1 MTYQTILRSGQNLPS
16 YSAIKPWT
24 IWIRVNQLRIIAG
37 VAKGRILGA
46 VAGATRPTS
55 DRAREGLF
63 SSLASEFGTFEGLHV
78 LDLFGGSGAIG
89 LESLS
94 RGATSVHIV
103 EKDDEAQKTIETNFE
118 IVKKS
123 NPTGSFYLYGM
134 SAERFL
140 KDAPKDKYHLVYID
154 PPYDFSN
161 QAVEDV
167 LSALHDYEFL
177 SSDAFIA
184 VERTAR
190 GAQFIWP
197 DAFVPARERKYGQ
210 ATIYYAN
217 YQP

>member
-1 MTYQTILRSGQNLPS
+1 M
-16 YSAIKPWT
+16 
-24 IWIRVNQLRIIAG
+24 RIIAG
-37 VAKGRILGA
+37 VARGRTLGS

-63 SSLASEFGTFEGLHV
+63 SSLTSEFGSFEGVHV
-78 LDLFGGSGAIG
+78 LDLFGGSGAIA

-94 RGATSVHIV
+94 RGATLVHVV
-103 EKDDEAQKTIETNFE
+103 EKDDEAQKTIETNYE
-118 IVKKS
+118 LVKKS
-123 NPTGSFYLYGM
+123 HPAGKLQLFGM

-140 KDAPKDKYHLVYID
+140 KDLPKAKYHLVYID

-167 LSALHDYEFL
+167 LSALHDGEFL

-197 DAFVPARERKYGQ
+197 DAFSPARERNYGQ

-217 YQP
+217 FQSENG

>member
-1 MTYQTILRSGQNLPS
+1 M
-16 YSAIKPWT
+16 
-24 IWIRVNQLRIIAG
+24 RIIAG
-37 VAKGRILGA
+37 VARGRTLGS

-63 SSLASEFGTFEGLHV
+63 SSLTSEFGSFEGVHV
-78 LDLFGGSGAIG
+78 LDLFGGSGAIA

-94 RGATSVHIV
+94 RGATLVHVV
-103 EKDDEAQKTIETNFE
+103 EKDDEAQKTIETNYE
-118 IVKKS
+118 LVKKS
-123 NPTGSFYLYGM
+123 NPPGKFQLFGM

-140 KDAPKDKYHLVYID
+140 KDLPKAKYHLVYID

-167 LSALHDYEFL
+167 LSALHDGEFL

-197 DAFVPARERKYGQ
+197 DAFSPARERNYGQ
-210 ATIYYAN
+210 ATIYYVN
-217 YQP
+217 FQSENG

>member
-1 MTYQTILRSGQNLPS
+1 M
-16 YSAIKPWT
+16 
-24 IWIRVNQLRIIAG
+24 RIIAG
-37 VAKGRILGA
+37 VARGRTLGS

-63 SSLASEFGTFEGLHV
+63 SSLTSEFGSFVGVHV
-78 LDLFGGSGAIG
+78 LDLFGGSGAIA

-94 RGATSVHIV
+94 RGATLVHVV
-103 EKDDEAQKTIETNFE
+103 EKDDEAQKTIETNYE
-118 IVKKS
+118 LVKKS
-123 NPTGSFYLYGM
+123 NPPGKFQLFGM

-140 KDAPKDKYHLVYID
+140 KDLPKAKYHLVYID

-167 LSALHDYEFL
+167 LSALHDGEFL

-197 DAFVPARERKYGQ
+197 DAFSPARERNYGQ

-217 YQP
+217 FQSENG

>member
-1 MTYQTILRSGQNLPS
+1 M
-16 YSAIKPWT
+16 
-24 IWIRVNQLRIIAG
+24 RIIAG
-37 VAKGRILGA
+37 VARGRTLGI

-63 SSLASEFGTFEGLHV
+63 SSLTSEFGSFDGLHV

-94 RGATSVHIV
+94 RGASLVHVV
-103 EKDDEAQKTIETNFE
+103 EKDDEAQKTIETNYE
-118 IVKKS
+118 LVQKS
-123 NPTGSFYLYGM
+123 NPPGKFQLFGM

-140 KDAPKDKYHLVYID
+140 KDIPKVKYHLVYID

-167 LSALHDYEFL
+167 LTALYDGEFL
-177 SSDAFIA
+177 SNDSFIA

-190 GAQFIWP
+190 QAQFIWP
-197 DAFVPARERKYGQ
+197 DAFAPARERNYGQ
-210 ATIYYAN
+210 ATIYYGN
-217 YQP
+217 YQS

>member
-1 MTYQTILRSGQNLPS
+1 MHNCKQIKRS
-16 YSAIKPWT
+16 I
-24 IWIRVNQLRIIAG
+24 IWIRVSSLRIIAG
-37 VAKGRILGA
+37 VARGRTLGT
-46 VAGATRPTS
+46 VAGVTRPTS

-63 SSLASEFGTFEGLHV
+63 SSLTSEFGGFEGLHI

-94 RGATSVHIV
+94 RGATLVHIV
-103 EKDDEAQKTIETNFE
+103 ERDDEAQKTIETNYE
-118 IVKKS
+118 LVRKS
-123 NPTGSFYLYGM
+123 NPSGKVQLFGM

-140 KDAPKDKYHLVYID
+140 KDLPKTKYHLVYID

-161 QAVEDV
+161 KAVEDV
-167 LSALHDYEFL
+167 LLALHDGEFL

-197 DAFVPARERKYGQ
+197 DAFAPARERNYGH

>member
-1 MTYQTILRSGQNLPS
+1 
-16 YSAIKPWT
+16 
-24 IWIRVNQLRIIAG
+24 VRIIAG
-37 VAKGRILGA
+37 VAKGRTLAA
-46 VAGATRPTS
+46 VADATRPTS

-63 SSLASEFGTFEGLHV
+63 SSLASEFGSFEGLHV

-94 RGATSVHIV
+94 RGATLVHVV
-103 EKDDEAQKTIETNFE
+103 EKDEAAQRTIDTNFE
-118 IVKKS
+118 LIKKS
-123 NPTGSFYLYGM
+123 NPSGKFQLFGM

-140 KDAPKDKYHLVYID
+140 KDGPKVKYHLVYID

-161 QAVEDV
+161 QAVEDI

-190 GAQFIWP
+190 GDQFIWP
-197 DAFVPARERKYGQ
+197 DAFSPARERNYGQ

>member
-1 MTYQTILRSGQNLPS
+1 
-16 YSAIKPWT
+16 
-24 IWIRVNQLRIIAG
+24 VRIIAG
-37 VAKGRILGA
+37 VAKGRTLAA
-46 VAGATRPTS
+46 VADATRPTS

-63 SSLASEFGTFEGLHV
+63 SSLASEFGSFEGLHV

-94 RGATSVHIV
+94 RGATLVHVV
-103 EKDDEAQKTIETNFE
+103 EKDEAAQRTIDTNFE
-118 IVKKS
+118 LIKKS
-123 NPTGSFYLYGM
+123 NPAGKFQLFGM

-140 KDAPKDKYHLVYID
+140 KDGPKVKYHLVYID

-161 QAVEDV
+161 QAVEDI

-190 GAQFIWP
+190 GDQFIWP
-197 DAFVPARERKYGQ
+197 DAYSPARERNYGQ

>member
-1 MTYQTILRSGQNLPS
+1 MHS
-16 YSAIKPWT
+16 YSAIKPLT

-123 NPTGSFYLYGM
+123 NPAGSFHLYGM

>member
-1 MTYQTILRSGQNLPS
+1 M
-16 YSAIKPWT
+16 
-24 IWIRVNQLRIIAG
+24 RIIAG
-37 VAKGRILGA
+37 VAKGRTLSA
-46 VAGATRPTS
+46 VADATRPTS

-63 SSLASEFGTFEGLHV
+63 SSLTSEFGSFEGLHV

-89 LESLS
+89 LEALS
-94 RGATSVHIV
+94 RGASSVHIV
-103 EKDDEAQKTIETNFE
+103 EKDDAAQRTIETNFE
-118 IVKKS
+118 LIKKS
-123 NPTGSFYLYGM
+123 SPAGKFQLFGM

-161 QAVEDV
+161 QAVEDI
-167 LSALHDYEFL
+167 LSALHDYQFL

-190 GAQFIWP
+190 GHQFIWP
-197 DAFVPARERKYGQ
+197 DAFSPARERNYGH

>member
-1 MTYQTILRSGQNLPS
+1 M
-16 YSAIKPWT
+16 
-24 IWIRVNQLRIIAG
+24 RIIAG
-37 VAKGRILGA
+37 VAKGRTLAA
-46 VAGATRPTS
+46 VADATRPTS

-63 SSLASEFGTFEGLHV
+63 SSLASEFGSFEGLHV
-78 LDLFGGSGAIG
+78 LDLFGGTGAIG

-94 RGATSVHIV
+94 RGATLVHVV
-103 EKDDEAQKTIETNFE
+103 EKDEAAQRTIDTNCE
-118 IVKKS
+118 LIKKS
-123 NPTGSFYLYGM
+123 NPSGKFQLFGM

-140 KDAPKDKYHLVYID
+140 KDAPKVKYHLVYID

-161 QAVEDV
+161 QAVEDI

-190 GAQFIWP
+190 GDQFIWP
-197 DAFVPARERKYGQ
+197 DAFSPARERNYGQ

>member
-1 MTYQTILRSGQNLPS
+1 MIYQTILRSGQNLPNF
-16 YSAIKPWT
+16 SAIKPLT

-123 NPTGSFYLYGM
+123 NPTGNFHLYGM

>member
-1 MTYQTILRSGQNLPS
+1 V
-16 YSAIKPWT
+16 IKPLT

-103 EKDDEAQKTIETNFE
+103 EKDDEAQKTIETNFD

-123 NPTGSFYLYGM
+123 NPPGSFHLYGM

-140 KDAPKDKYHLVYID
+140 KDAPKNKYHLVYID

-184 VERTAR
+184 VERTTR

>member
-1 MTYQTILRSGQNLPS
+1 MPS
-16 YSAIKPWT
+16 YSAIRPLT

-123 NPTGSFYLYGM
+123 NPAGSFHLYGM

-177 SSDAFIA
+177 SSDAFVA

>member
-1 MTYQTILRSGQNLPS
+1 MPS
-16 YSAIKPWT
+16 YSAIKPLT

-94 RGATSVHIV
+94 RGATSVHVV
-103 EKDDEAQKTIETNFE
+103 EKDDEAQKTIETNLE

-123 NPTGSFYLYGM
+123 NPSGAFHLYGM

-184 VERTAR
+184 VERTTR

>member
-1 MTYQTILRSGQNLPS
+1 M
-16 YSAIKPWT
+16 
-24 IWIRVNQLRIIAG
+24 RIIAG
-37 VAKGRILGA
+37 VAKGRTLAA
-46 VAGATRPTS
+46 VADATRPTS

-63 SSLASEFGTFEGLHV
+63 SSLASEFGSFEGLHV

-94 RGATSVHIV
+94 RGATLVHVV
-103 EKDDEAQKTIETNFE
+103 EKDEAAQRTIDTNFE
-118 IVKKS
+118 LIKKS
-123 NPTGSFYLYGM
+123 NPSGKFQLFGM

-140 KDAPKDKYHLVYID
+140 KDAPKVKYHLVYID

-161 QAVEDV
+161 QAVEDI

-190 GAQFIWP
+190 GDQFIWP
-197 DAFVPARERKYGQ
+197 DAFSPARERNYGQ

>member
-1 MTYQTILRSGQNLPS
+1 M
-16 YSAIKPWT
+16 
-24 IWIRVNQLRIIAG
+24 RIIAG
-37 VAKGRILGA
+37 VARGRTLGS

-63 SSLASEFGTFEGLHV
+63 SSLTSEFGSFEGVHV
-78 LDLFGGSGAIG
+78 LDLFGGSGAIA

-94 RGATSVHIV
+94 RGATLVHVV
-103 EKDDEAQKTIETNFE
+103 EKDDEAQKTIETNYE
-118 IVKKS
+118 LVRKS
-123 NPTGSFYLYGM
+123 NPPGKFQLFGM

-140 KDAPKDKYHLVYID
+140 KDLPKAKYHLVYID

-167 LSALHDYEFL
+167 LSALHDGEFL

-197 DAFVPARERKYGQ
+197 DAFSPARERNYGQ

-217 YQP
+217 FQSENG

>member
-1 MTYQTILRSGQNLPS
+1 L
-16 YSAIKPWT
+16 T

-103 EKDDEAQKTIETNFE
+103 EKDDEAQKTIEANFE

-123 NPTGSFYLYGM
+123 NPAGSFHLYGM

>member
-1 MTYQTILRSGQNLPS
+1 MHNYSKIKRS
-16 YSAIKPWT
+16 IT
-24 IWIRVNQLRIIAG
+24 WIRVSTLRIIAG
-37 VAKGRILGA
+37 VARGRTLGS
-46 VAGATRPTS
+46 VASATRPTS

-63 SSLASEFGTFEGLHV
+63 SSLTSEFGSFEGLHV
-78 LDLFGGSGAIG
+78 LDLFGGSGAIA

-94 RGATSVHIV
+94 RGATLVHVV
-103 EKDDEAQKTIETNFE
+103 EKDDEAQKTIENNYE
-118 IVKKS
+118 LIKKS
-123 NPTGSFYLYGM
+123 NPIGKLQLFGM

-140 KDAPKDKYHLVYID
+140 KELPKTKYHLVYID

-167 LSALHDYEFL
+167 LSALYDGEFL

-184 VERTAR
+184 VERTSR

-197 DAFVPARERKYGQ
+197 DAFAPARERNYGQ

>member
-1 MTYQTILRSGQNLPS
+1 M
-16 YSAIKPWT
+16 
-24 IWIRVNQLRIIAG
+24 RIIAG

-123 NPTGSFYLYGM
+123 NPAGSFHLYGM

-177 SSDAFIA
+177 SSDSFIA

>member
-1 MTYQTILRSGQNLPS
+1 
-16 YSAIKPWT
+16 
-24 IWIRVNQLRIIAG
+24 LRIIAG

-46 VAGATRPTS
+46 VAGVTRPTS

-123 NPTGSFYLYGM
+123 NPSGNFQLYGM

-177 SSDAFIA
+177 SSDSFIA

>member
-1 MTYQTILRSGQNLPS
+1 M
-16 YSAIKPWT
+16 
-24 IWIRVNQLRIIAG
+24 RIIAG
-37 VAKGRILGA
+37 VARGRSLGA
-46 VAGATRPTS
+46 VASATRPTS

-63 SSLASEFGTFEGLHV
+63 SSLSSEFGSLEGLHI
-78 LDLFGGSGAIG
+78 LDLFGGSGAIA

-94 RGATSVHIV
+94 RGATLVHVV
-103 EKDDEAQKTIETNFE
+103 EKDDEAQKTIETNYE
-118 IVKKS
+118 LVKKS
-123 NPTGSFYLYGM
+123 NPSGKLQLFGM

-140 KDAPKDKYHLVYID
+140 KELPKTKYHLVYID

-161 QAVEDV
+161 QAG
-167 LSALHDYEFL
+167 EFL

-197 DAFVPARERKYGQ
+197 DAFEPARERNYGQ
-210 ATIYYAN
+210 ATIYYGN